1 MVKSGQV
8 LTGLVVCRDS
18 TGALS
23 TPTVGPSGTLYVA
36 GVANGAAV
44 MITGSNPY
52 TWSVTLPTLTAGQSV
67 QVYVTATVAAIATAA
82 IVFEDIGDTY
92 LTSDVYGNMG
102 DTSGVTKLINA
113 LVPIAGAVSDTSPT
127 ATSFK
132 TNLSPAS
139 ADDNFYKGQAVIFY
153 GASGLTGQLGQIASF
168 AVTNSVIT
176 LQSALTRAPGNGD
189 TFYIVNVAAS
199 RKMADWLTNGI
210 SANDYKNLISTD
222 VVDLSGTLSVNAKLL
237 GGATPNNLG
246 GTAQSGDAYSLLGT
260 KIPQTIEFSHVGT
273 HYYIAIDLQSWLG
286 VIPAAL
292 TATGKF
298 IQSLVAR
305 WITDDA
311 AGTPV
316 ALDASKYVQ
325 SDAMLLNTASPNNL
339 AAGAAMTLTSAYDA
353 AKAAASQASVNA
365 IPTNPLLANS
375 ALLPA
380 TVIAAKADIP
390 SVSGL
395 AVEANVQGHVT
406 DALNAAIPA
415 SPTSNSI
422 FDYIKSK
429 LSQYAGGDTAGTT
442 TLLGRIIGT
451 LLTGNHNP
459 QSGDSFGV
467 VKSGGTGD
475 LVALKAVTPATMI
488 AAKADVTS
496 ATPPTVPQI
505 VNGVWDEQLSGHTTT
520 GSAGKY
526 LAASGAASDPLLS
539 PVPGTYPTGTAGAA
553 LGHIASV
560 PVVSISSPVATN
572 GDILVY
578 AGDDYYAADG
588 RAIDITDLSGA
599 WPDLTSATVMFYAGT
614 LSKAMTVIVP
624 SGASKK
630 VRLEFSQVETT
641 SVLPKTSRYRIV
653 ATLADG
659 HVSTL
664 VEAILTV
671 IQP

>member
-1 MVKSGQV
+1 MIKSGQV
-8 LTGLVVCRDS
+8 LTGLIVCRDS

-23 TPTVGPSGTLYVA
+23 APTVGPAGTLYVA

-210 SANDYKNLISTD
+210 SAQDYKNLISTD

-325 SDAMLLNTASPNNL
+325 SDAMLLNTAVPNNL
-339 AAGAAMTLTSAYDA
+339 GGTAQSGDAFGRIGLNGTGLTA
-353 AKAAASQASVNA
+353 
-365 IPTNPLLANS
+365 
-375 ALLPA
+375 
-380 TVIAAKADIP
+380 IP
-390 SVSGL
+390 SVGSITGSVGSVVGLTPAYLDVAVSSRLASGSYTAPDNSDITAIKNTIGVAGAGL
-395 AVEANVQGHVT
+395 T
-406 DALNAAIPA
+406 AIP
-415 SPTSNSI
+415 
-422 FDYIKSK
+422 
-429 LSQYAGGDTAGTT
+429 
-442 TLLGRIIGT
+442 
-451 LLTGNHNP
+451 
-459 QSGDSFGV
+459 
-467 VKSGGTGD
+467 
-475 LVALKAVTPATMI
+475 
-488 AAKADVTS
+488 
-496 ATPPTVPQI
+496 
-505 VNGVWDEQLSGHTTT
+505 
-520 GSAGKY
+520 
-526 LAASGAASDPLLS
+526 
-539 PVPGTYPTGTAGAA
+539 
-553 LGHIASV
+553 
-560 PVVSISSPVATN
+560 
-572 GDILVY
+572 
-578 AGDDYYAADG
+578 
-588 RAIDITDLSGA
+588 
-599 WPDLTSATVMFYAGT
+599 AGT
-614 LSKAMTVIVP
+614 LST
-624 SGASKK
+624 ASLDAILD
-630 VRLEFSQVETT
+630 RPANGT
-641 SVLPKTSRYRIV
+641 KTLRQLIV
-653 ATLADG
+653 AALAEFTG
-659 HVSTL
+659 LATGGGTSTIVYWDAEGTKPRITMSVDNNGNRSL
-664 VEAILTV
+664 VVKDYT
-671 IQP
+671 